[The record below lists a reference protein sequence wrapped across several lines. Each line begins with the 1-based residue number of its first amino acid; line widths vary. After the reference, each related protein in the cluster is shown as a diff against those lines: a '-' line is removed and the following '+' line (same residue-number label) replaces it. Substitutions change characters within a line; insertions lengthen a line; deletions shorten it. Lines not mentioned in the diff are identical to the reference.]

1 MTPPSGYKWYPAEA
15 ALWEVTDEVAR
26 KYPQYRLREDKKA
39 FFDKGMID
47 NMSSKLKGG
56 SHA

>member
-1 MTPPSGYKWYPAEA
+1 MSPPSGYKWYPAEA
-15 ALWEVTDEVAR
+15 ALWNVPDEVAR
-26 KYPQYRLREDKKA
+26 KYPQYRLREDQKA
-39 FFDKGMID
+39 FSDKGMID